1 MTLQCTWALWT
12 LSNNT
17 ARKITRYYYAYASS
31 SGMEPPQNPKVVAA
45 IKTIYTDNVFVLK
58 IEKEVTEILQSVG
71 VQQGN
76 NMAPVLFLF
85 LVTAFAETHEIVW
98 KYQEILILSVMTASD
113 KTLVDGRICSRT
125 PAMFTPKEAY
135 FI

>member
-1 MTLQCTWALWT
+1 
-12 LSNNT
+12 
-17 ARKITRYYYAYASS
+17 
-31 SGMEPPQNPKVVAA
+31 MEPPQNPKVVAA

-125 PAMFTPKEAY
+125 PAMFTPKKPTSYEILQCLSYMLMMAY
-135 FI
+135 SIGYGGGNGVHGSFF